1 MKNIDFFLEAMR
13 QLYPGI
19 GFAILTD
26 GGICW
31 EAGSP
36 PLEYNEENVLAKSIE
51 LEVAHE
57 ALQYARNRAAEYP
70 PVTDYLD
77 GIVKGDNEQVQ
88 AYIKACLAI
97 KEKYPKPE

>member
-1 MKNIDFFLEAMR
+1 MNNINFFSEAIR

-19 GFAILTD
+19 GFATLTD
-26 GGICW
+26 GGIYW

-36 PLEYNEENVLAKSIE
+36 PSEYNEENVLAKSIE

-88 AYIKACLAI
+88 AYIDACLAI